1 MDTRAHPDAA
11 MAPYRAPLAIA
22 TLVHEMSVFVWS
34 MVGIAIWH
42 FTVFIP
48 DRFAG
53 GIVGAFLAAWIGG
66 VASGFLIEGFALPS
80 DNPPGM
86 RHALYALPGSLL
98 GLVASY
104 AYGGRSRR
112 RITSIG

>member
-1 MDTRAHPDAA
+1 MQPRTHTAG
-11 MAPYRAPLAIA
+11 APPSPRSSHGSCPTDSRLRPRGRRLH
-22 TLVHEMSVFVWS
+22 TDMSVFVWS

-42 FTVFIP
+42 FTVFVP

-66 VASGFLIEGFALPS
+66 VASGFVIEGFALPS

-86 RHALYALPGSLL
+86 RHAL
-98 GLVASY
+98 
-104 AYGGRSRR
+104 
-112 RITSIG
+112 

>member
-1 MDTRAHPDAA
+1 
-11 MAPYRAPLAIA
+11 
-22 TLVHEMSVFVWS
+22 MSVFVWS

-42 FTVFIP
+42 FTVFVP

-66 VASGFLIEGFALPS
+66 VASGFVIEGFALPS

-98 GLVASY
+98 GLVGSY
-104 AYGGRSRR
+104 AYGTRTQRLRTVENATSRGVHR
-112 RITSIG
+112 RAERPRTGGP